1 MVSDEMTLEEKIVAW
16 GNQRSDWQRYL
27 LKRIADGKTFTE
39 TDYDELVEDILA
51 QRIPDTN
58 LDLQSVSFT
67 STGSQTVRLISIE
80 KVHHI
85 NALETPDP
93 LTFDPLGIT
102 IIYGD
107 NGAGKSGYARLLKCI
122 TRARHQEDILSDVF
136 RDESDIKPSASFKI
150 QIKDIENK
158 IRTEESFMWPDS
170 NITESH
176 QMLFYDTACCDEY
189 INTESDFPY
198 RPTAFLIM
206 DRLIEACSAVR
217 SRIDSKLSKKMS
229 SPDIPRV
236 DDDMRHTEIGKFLTE
251 LNKDSSVKILD
262 GLIAGLDDRTESLQ
276 ELKIQEARLATSN
289 TDSEK
294 QCLVRSA
301 EKFESLSSYLK
312 HIQTVLGDD
321 ALRRIE
327 YQRCEVQSLTDTVNS
342 LAKSKESEPLK
353 GVGSPSWKEL
363 WRSAKQFSEE
373 EAYPND
379 VFPPTGTRHRC
390 LLCQQE
396 LDKDSR
402 QRLRRLDQ
410 VIKDNAQV
418 ELSEAD
424 RQYNL
429 QIEQITDLDILSE
442 AIKIQLADLQQA
454 HSGLILRSRKILRR
468 FVDRQERVKRL
479 ANFVN
484 FIDLIDEV
492 NLDESNVSLDESIG
506 LLDKEAAELRKHA
519 CELSDPSVVQNKLRA
534 VTRSRKEV
542 ELLEAAKSSKHVIIN
557 EINCLKDRADLQSV
571 KESAATGP
579 ISRKISELSKEDVT
593 GFIDIFRSETKRLRL
608 KKVTVTKIRA
618 SKGVLLHKP
627 ELVGPSQDAPLPR
640 VFSEGEKSALGLA
653 AFFTEARLD
662 SSKSAIILDDP
673 VSSLDHR
680 HRALVARRLVKLAK
694 NRQVIIFTHDVS
706 FVSDLKLEAGRKN
719 VKVTSRSVER
729 NLAGEKKPGRCV
741 TKHPWHMKDVLERL
755 NQLESDLNRIQNK
768 TSNWDQTLNWDQE
781 EYGKQVS
788 AWAGDLSET
797 LERMIRQYIIEP
809 ILADGG
815 LEVRPRMVKILTKFS
830 DADERAFRASYS
842 RISKWVKRHDKSGQV
857 NYTPPEVDDLRDEL
871 DRVKTWSNRIKRY
884 QN

>member
-1 MVSDEMTLEEKIVAW
+1 MTLEEKIVAW

-51 QRIPDTN
+51 QRIPNTN
-58 LDLQSVSFT
+58 LDLQSVPFT
-67 STGSQTVRLISIE
+67 STGSQTVRLVSIE
-80 KVHHI
+80 ESHHT
-85 NALETPDP
+85 NALDTPVP
-93 LTFDPLGIT
+93 LTFDPFGIT

-122 TRARHQEDILSDVF
+122 TRARHQEDVLSDVF
-136 RDESDIKPSASFKI
+136 RDSSNTKPSASFII
-150 QIKDIENK
+150 QIEDI
-158 IRTEESFMWPDS
+158 EESFTWPDS
-170 NITESH
+170 DMTEPR

-189 INTESDFPY
+189 ISTESDFPY
-198 RPTAFLIM
+198 RPPAFLIM
-206 DRLIEACSAVR
+206 DQLIEACTAVR
-217 SRIDSKLSKKMS
+217 DRIDSKLSENMPSLEVLPK
-229 SPDIPRV
+229 V
-236 DDDMRHTEIGKFLTE
+236 DDDVRHTEIGKFLNE
-251 LNKDSSVKILD
+251 LSKDSSVSTLD
-262 GLIAGLDDRTESLQ
+262 ELIAGLEMTESLQ
-276 ELKIQEARLATSN
+276 DLKTQEARLTTSN

-294 QCLVRSA
+294 QRLIRSA
-301 EKFESLSSYLK
+301 ERFDSLSNHFKNL
-312 HIQTVLGDD
+312 QTVLGND
-321 ALRRIE
+321 ALVRIE
-327 YQRCEVQSLTDTVNS
+327 RQRYEVKSLEDQVSS
-342 LAKSKESEPLK
+342 LVKESEPLD
-353 GVGSPSWKEL
+353 GVGTPSWKEL
-363 WRSAKQFSEE
+363 WKSAKRFSEE
-373 EAYPND
+373 EAYPNEE
-379 VFPPTGTRHRC
+379 FPPTGARHKC

-396 LDKDSR
+396 LDEDSR

-410 VIKDNAQV
+410 ITKGNVH
-418 ELSEAD
+418 EAN

-429 QIEQITDLDILSE
+429 LKEQVTSLDVLSE
-442 AIKIQLADLQQA
+442 AVDIQLADLQQA
-454 HSGLILRSRKILRR
+454 YPELILTSREVLRK
-468 FVDRQERVKRL
+468 FKNRQKHIIEML
-479 ANFVN
+479 SDIVN
-484 FIDLIDEV
+484 PIGMIDEV
-492 NLDESNVSLDESIG
+492 SADELVSLFY
-506 LLDKEAAELRKHA
+506 KEATQLRKHA

-557 EINCLKDRADLQSV
+557 EINCLKARADLQSV

-593 GFIDIFRSETKRLRL
+593 GFIDIFTSETKRLRL
-608 KKVTVTKIRA
+608 NKVTVTKIRA

-729 NLAGEKKPGRCV
+729 NLVGEKKPGRCV
-741 TKHPWHMKDVLERL
+741 TKHPWHMKDVRERL

-768 TSNWDQTLNWDQE
+768 TSNWDQE

-815 LEVRPRMVKILTKFS
+815 LEVRPKMIKILAKFS
-830 DADERAFRASYS
+830 DTDEREFQASYS
-842 RISKWVKRHDKSGQV
+842 RISKWTRRHDKSGQV
-857 NYTPPEVDDLRDEL
+857 NYTPPDVDELKAEL
-871 DRVKTWSNRIKRY
+871 DRVKKWLGRIKRY
-884 QN
+884 QD